1 MQLLISVQN
10 SEEALVALHAS
21 ADVIDLKDPNNGAV
35 GALDL
40 VTTAQILQEI
50 NGHALVSAT
59 VGESHATLRDL
70 VGDIQARVDL
80 GVDIVKI
87 AVSPL
92 FDEVDFFAEMHK
104 ITSQNIRLVALFF
117 ADVTRD
123 TQSLAKLHNVGFY
136 GAMLDTQEKR
146 FSLLELQSK
155 AHLEEFIRDC
165 EKNQLISG
173 LAGSLKPQDVEFLQ
187 ELKPT
192 FIGFRGG
199 VCEDNMRESALNLDK
214 VQKIKKMLFKHNKI
228 NGLAR
233 KSLVSALHSTLSL
246 GIVDE

>member
-1 MQLLISVQN
+1 MQLLISVKN
-10 SEEALVALHAS
+10 SEEALLALHAG
-21 ADVIDLKDPNNGAV
+21 ADVIDLKDPDIGAV
-35 GALDL
+35 GALNLDI
-40 VTTAQILQEI
+40 TAQILRGI
-50 NGHALVSAT
+50 NGRALVSAT
-59 VGESHATLRDL
+59 VGENHATLNAL
-70 VGDIQARVDL
+70 VTDIQCRADL

-87 AVSPL
+87 AFSSL
-92 FDEVDFFAEMHK
+92 FDDADFFAEMHK
-104 ITSQNIRLVALFF
+104 ITNQNVRLVALFF
-117 ADVTRD
+117 ADVTFD
-123 TQSLAKLHNVGFY
+123 TQLIDKLQKMGFY
-136 GAMLDTQEKR
+136 GVMLDTQEKQ

-199 VCEDNMRESALNLDK
+199 VCENNMRKSALNLDK

-233 KSLVSALHSTLSL
+233 KSLVLALHSTLSL
-246 GIVDE
+246 GIVEE